1 MGAYEYKSAYNL
13 YQYKDNLDN
22 LIEGY
27 NNILLNEVNNS
38 NNYTN
43 IFNYIKKYREK
54 EQKVLNSIFGVNS
67 IEELNIKLNET
78 LKACSQINN
87 LSGKML
93 KIPQLQNGWN
103 SAQYLE
109 AQRLINDLIRQKVDI
124 IKTATTDEGIRTVIN
139 MGKQQL
145 FRDIFTNFG
154 VVGKGNKNG
163 IRYSSKS
170 NTANVTIRD
179 GKHTLDLS
187 FTPFQIDKIM
197 GKRNL
202 IPEIQTIYEKIENYG
217 VKQKVTINNNGI
229 EIVYDYLTLTGSR
242 SSSDAKKLDKNQI
255 QEINQQVTNLILG
268 TLNFTNA
275 EDRILIQQILN
286 EIIAKDSYVYFI
298 GKNVNGI
305 IGLLGEI
312 QALFLLRKMFKNKN
326 VSANWQANDL
336 INSQKKHTDI
346 LLQYAGK
353 SFGIQ
358 VKNSTKQS
366 NIIAS
371 FTEKNLNTLINE
383 LDIPKDIQD
392 LIKNYYSTKS
402 FNVKYQYN
410 NKNGYYE
417 VSNFNP
423 MTADRQAF
431 QDAQKELLSMQ
442 SGIEK
447 YFALFIEQ
455 LMYATSLEEI
465 TEGTDSNSNML
476 WLVSGTEFYSF
487 SQILENIL
495 IGMKNSSQLRL
506 HVSAYIKKNS
516 SLNESYTI
524 VQALNS
530 GKYKMKH
537 SSDVSQRLYFKSAY
551 RF

>member
-43 IFNYIKKYREK
+43 IFNYIKEYRKK

-78 LKACSQINN
+78 LNACSQIKN

-103 SAQYLE
+103 STQYLE

-145 FRDIFTNFG
+145 FRDIFTSFG
-154 VVGKGNKNG
+154 VAGKGNKNG
-163 IRYSSKS
+163 MRYSSKS
-170 NTANVTIRD
+170 NTANITIKD
-179 GKHTLDLS
+179 GKYTFDLS

-255 QEINQQVTNLILG
+255 QEINQQITNLILG

-286 EIIAKDSYVYFI
+286 EIIAKDFYVYFI

-346 LLQYAGK
+346 LLQYADK

-358 VKNSTKQS
+358 IKNSTKQS
-366 NIIAS
+366 NIVAS

-423 MTADRQAF
+423 MTVDRQAF

-442 SGIEK
+442 SGMEK

-465 TEGTDSNSNML
+465 TEGADSNSNML

-506 HVSAYIKKNS
+506 QVSAYVKKNS

>member
-43 IFNYIKKYREK
+43 IFNYIKEYRKK

-78 LKACSQINN
+78 LNACSQIKN

-103 SAQYLE
+103 STQYLE

-145 FRDIFTNFG
+145 FRDIFTSFG
-154 VVGKGNKNG
+154 VAGKGNKNG

-170 NTANVTIRD
+170 NTANITIKD
-179 GKHTLDLS
+179 GKYTFDLS

-229 EIVYDYLTLTGSR
+229 EIVYDYLTLTSSR

-255 QEINQQVTNLILG
+255 QEINQQITNLILG

-286 EIIAKDSYVYFI
+286 EIIAKDFYVYFI

-346 LLQYAGK
+346 LLQYADK

-358 VKNSTKQS
+358 IKNSTKQS
-366 NIIAS
+366 NIVAS

-442 SGIEK
+442 SGMEK

-465 TEGTDSNSNML
+465 TEGADSNSNML

-506 HVSAYIKKNS
+506 QISAYVKKNS